1 MRWPVALL
9 AFYVAIG
16 LELGLRPALS
26 VGVGGGGGAGPSF
39 VLPLVVF
46 VALFAPGTVALWCAL
61 GAGLVLDLVHAVG
74 AAGGAG
80 AVSVPGPEAL
90 AMCAGAGLVLW
101 ARQATIRGNP
111 LTMIV
116 MTVFAGLA
124 GAVVHGGIFWV
135 RSWYGEG
142 LGWEWSQVGTR
153 LLSAL
158 LSGGSAAA
166 LTVVL
171 FPLMKLFRFD
181 ESHARRFVFV
191 RGG

>member
-1 MRWPVALL
+1 MRWPIALL
-9 AFYVAIG
+9 AFYIAIG
-16 LELGLRPALS
+16 LELGVRPWLS
-26 VGVGGGGGAGPSF
+26 VGAAAPSF

-46 VALFAPGTVALWCAL
+46 IALFAPGSVALWCAL
-61 GAGLVLDLVHAVG
+61 AAGLVLDLVHVRGVPG
-74 AAGGAG
+74 ATG

-90 AMCAGAGLVLW
+90 ALCAGAGLVLW

-116 MTVFAGLA
+116 MTIFAGLA
-124 GAVVHGGIFWV
+124 GALVHGLIFWV

-142 LGWEWSQVGTR
+142 LAWAWSEVGTR
-153 LLSAL
+153 FFSAL

-166 LTVVL
+166 LTLVL

>member
-9 AFYVAIG
+9 SFYVALG
-16 LELGLRPALS
+16 LELGVRPHLS
-26 VGVGGGGGAGPSF
+26 IGQAGPSF
-39 VLPLVVF
+39 VLPLIVF
-46 VALFAPGTVALWCAL
+46 VALFAPGPIALWCAL
-61 GAGLVLDLVHAVG
+61 ASGLVLDLVHPFGLPSNV
-74 AAGGAG
+74 GAG

-90 AMCAGAGLVLW
+90 SLCAGAGLVLW

-124 GAVVHGGIFWV
+124 GALVHAAIFWV
-135 RSWYGEG
+135 RSWYGQE
-142 LGWEWSQVGTR
+142 LGWTWGDVGTR
-153 LLSAL
+153 LLSSL

-181 ESHARRFVFV
+181 ESHARRFVFA